1 MKLPR
6 ELILKL
12 ISACDEVEAWLGLM
26 ESATKCSNAP
36 ASQASRELI
45 NSITDLVCDDDH
57 GDEQF
62 VADNTDWQCLE
73 KLRVKR

>member
-12 ISACDEVEAWLGLM
+12 ISACDEVEAWLGKM
-26 ESATKCSNAP
+26 EASTKCCNSP
-36 ASQASRELI
+36 ASMASRELI
-45 NSITDLVCDDDH
+45 NSITDLVCDDDF

-62 VADNTDWQCLE
+62 VADNTDWHCLE
-73 KLRVKR
+73 KLRGKK